1 MHYHQRSSMKYILIR
16 LAALAAR
23 ESNVD
28 KSNFVMIANGV
39 LAATIFTLAI

>member
-1 MHYHQRSSMKYILIR
+1 MKHILIG

-28 KSNFVMIANGV
+28 KPNFVMIANGV
-39 LAATIFTLAI
+39 LAATIFTLAT